1 MRTTPTRLGTVCE
14 AGYLALLKRGAFQH
28 VPSTFRQDHNGRK
41 PTPSEN
47 VMSTQEL
54 EAQVL
59 RLARHERARLA
70 QKLIASLDEEGE
82 IEQAWA
88 EEAER
93 RYEELRD
100 GSLEALPAQ
109 QVFAEVRSKQS
120 PT

>member
-1 MRTTPTRLGTVCE
+1 
-14 AGYLALLKRGAFQH
+14 
-28 VPSTFRQDHNGRK
+28 
-41 PTPSEN
+41 
-47 VMSTQEL
+47 MSTQEL

-70 QKLIASLDEEGE
+70 QKLIASLEEDDE
-82 IEQAWA
+82 IDQAWT

-100 GSLEALPAQ
+100 GSVEALPAD
-109 QVFAEVRSKQS
+109 QVFADVRSKQS